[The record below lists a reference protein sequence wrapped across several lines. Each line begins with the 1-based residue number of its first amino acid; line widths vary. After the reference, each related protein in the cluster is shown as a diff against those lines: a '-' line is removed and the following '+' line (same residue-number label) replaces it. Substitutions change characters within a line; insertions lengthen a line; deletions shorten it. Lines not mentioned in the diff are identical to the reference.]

1 MKKKIVLGMLF
12 AVLTCGGAIGAC
24 NMINADI
31 GTDEETITYLPIRQ
45 NLEEAGYK
53 ISWNGET
60 QSIIL
65 EGDGRVISLQR
76 GIAKAVENGQEISL
90 SGPVK
95 LINGI
100 AYIPKAGVEAL
111 GIKGAGDKGKMEI
124 GMGFL
129 VEIVPEAY
137 VTPEYKLKEGKSLAY
152 NINAQ
157 MNQNENYV
165 FSPFSLKS
173 AMAMAANGAA
183 GATQSEMLS
192 ALGYTDINTLNADMK
207 AVNTVYNKA
216 GDIKLSTAN
225 SLWIN
230 ESYPEL
236 KSEFA
241 KAVKDN
247 YDAETDKGTPTS
259 LPPKIKAWVNE
270 KSNGLQKDF
279 NAEFDDSFA
288 MAIINTTY
296 LKAKWQSQF
305 EADLTRKQEFTNADG
320 STTQTDFMHDTF
332 HQDMYKDKDV
342 QMVKLN
348 YRDGERN
355 FSFYAAI
362 APDGTDLESYIP
374 KLTNKEIM
382 LSLPKFKGHTNMN
395 MNDIVSK
402 LGAGAMFTENADF
415 SGIFGADYP
424 VYVSQIIQDTVIDV
438 DEEGTEAASTTMM
451 AMCGATAMQEP
462 PVEMTFDKPFT
473 YFIRD
478 NDSGE
483 ILFMGRYA
491 SAE

>member
-1 MKKKIVLGMLF
+1 MKKKIALGILC
-12 AVLTCGGAIGAC
+12 ALLTCGGAAGIISTA
-24 NMINADI
+24 NADSEST
-31 GTDEETITYLPIRQ
+31 GYLPIRQ
-45 NLEEAGYK
+45 TFEGAGYT
-53 ISWNGET
+53 IGWDGAT
-60 QSIIL
+60 QSITIENSGRKIL
-65 EGDGRVISLQR
+65 LKTGSD
-76 GIAKAVENGQEISL
+76 KAVENGSELQL
-90 SGPVK
+90 SAPVT
-95 LINGI
+95 LIGGT
-100 AYIPKAGVEAL
+100 AYIAEGDVELLKSAKT
-111 GIKGAGDKGKMEI
+111 GSGAATI
-124 GMGFL
+124 N
-129 VEIVPEAY
+129 
-137 VTPEYKLKEGKSLAY
+137 TEGKSLAY
-152 NINAQ
+152 KINAQ

-207 AVNTVYNKA
+207 AVNTLYNKA

-230 ESYPEL
+230 ESYPEP

-247 YDAETDKGTPTS
+247 YDAETDKGTPTT

-402 LGAGAMFTENADF
+402 LGAGTMFKENADF

-451 AMCGATAMQEP
+451 AMCGATAIMEP

>member
-1 MKKKIVLGMLF
+1 MKKKIALGMLC
-12 AVLTCGGAIGAC
+12 ALLTCGGAAGI
-24 NMINADI
+24 ISTTNADSE
-31 GTDEETITYLPIRQ
+31 GAGYLPIRQ
-45 NLEEAGYK
+45 TFEEDGYTIGWDGAARSITIENGDKAILLKAG
-53 ISWNGET
+53 S
-60 QSIIL
+60 
-65 EGDGRVISLQR
+65 D
-76 GIAKAVENGQEISL
+76 KAVENGSEIQL
-90 SGPVK
+90 SAPVM
-95 LINGI
+95 LIGGT
-100 AYIPKAGVEAL
+100 AYIAEEDAELLKSAQRGS
-111 GIKGAGDKGKMEI
+111 GAAA
-124 GMGFL
+124 
-129 VEIVPEAY
+129 VN
-137 VTPEYKLKEGKSLAY
+137 TEGKSLAY
-152 NINAQ
+152 RINAQ

-192 ALGYTDINTLNADMK
+192 ALGYTDINTLNADMR
-207 AVNTVYNKA
+207 AVNTLYNKA
-216 GDIKLSTAN
+216 GDIKLSTAD

-230 ESYPEL
+230 EDYPEL

-241 KAVKDN
+241 KALKDN

-279 NAEFDDSFA
+279 NVELDDDFA

-305 EADLTRKQEFTNADG
+305 DADLTGKREFTNADG
-320 STTQTDFMHDTF
+320 SKSQTDFMHDTF
-332 HQDMYKDKDV
+332 YQDMYKDKDV
-342 QMVKLN
+342 QMVKLG
-348 YRDGERN
+348 YRDAERD

-374 KLTNKEIM
+374 KLTNREIM
-382 LSLPKFKGHTNMN
+382 LSLPRFKGHTNMN
-395 MNDIVSK
+395 MNGIVNK
-402 LGAGAMFTENADF
+402 LGAGTMFTKNADF
-415 SGIFGADYP
+415 SGIFGSDYP
-424 VYVSQIIQDTVIDV
+424 VFVSQIIQDTVIDV

-451 AMCGATAMQEP
+451 AMCGTAAMKEP
-462 PVEMTFDKPFT
+462 PVEMTFDRPFT

-483 ILFMGRYA
+483 ILFMGRFA